1 MSTRER
7 LRDLRAALD
16 QHAVAAV
23 IVPSADPHLSEYL
36 PDRWQG
42 RRWLSGFSG
51 SAGTLVVTADFA
63 GLWTDSRYFEQAGQE
78 LAGSGI
84 SLMRLN
90 SAAAAAEYV
99 DWLGEQLPAG
109 AAVAVAGEVLSLALY
124 ELLLARLRPKQ
135 IALRTD
141 LDLIADIWPDRPP
154 LPAAAVREHQA
165 AFAGSSRAERLAQVR
180 AAMGALGTGYHLV
193 SSLDDVAWIT
203 GLRGSDV
210 SYNPVFLAHL
220 LIGPEQAL
228 LFVPPGK
235 ITPELG
241 RALGADGIVLADYA
255 AVRTAL
261 AAVPDGESLLLDP
274 RRSVR
279 ALAASVGEG
288 VRVIRAA
295 NPSQRLKALKT
306 TAELRHIRQTMRQD
320 GVALVRFLIWLEQ
333 ALAQAQPLTELDI
346 AARLLHLRSAQPN
359 FVSESFA
366 TIAGYQANGA
376 QPHYHA
382 SADRHAVIRPE
393 GLLLVDSGGQYE
405 GGTTDIT
412 RTIAVGALTQEQ
424 RRDYT
429 LVLKGMIA
437 LSRARFPRGT
447 TGQQLDALARAP
459 LWAEGI
465 NYGHGTGHGV
475 GYFLNVH
482 EGPQAIRPGATG
494 EAAEALAEGMVTSNE
509 PGIYRPGKHGVRIEN
524 LLATVAAGAGEFGEF
539 LAFDTLTLCPID
551 TRPLLHELLGGSERD
566 WLDWYHAMVEAE
578 LAPLL
583 EPAEAEWLAA
593 RCATLEPDARGGNP
607 AAAQTGRGE

>member
-1 MSTRER
+1 MSIRER

-16 QHAVAAV
+16 EHAVAAV

-36 PDRWQG
+36 PERWQG
-42 RRWLSGFSG
+42 RLWLSGFSG

-63 GLWTDSRYFEQAGQE
+63 GLWTDSRYFEQAEQE
-78 LAGSGI
+78 LAGSNI
-84 SLMRLN
+84 TLMRLN
-90 SAAAAAEYV
+90 SASAAEYV
-99 DWLGEQLPAG
+99 DWLAAQLPTG
-109 AAVAVAGEVLSLALY
+109 ATVAVAGEVLSLALH
-124 ELLLARLRPKQ
+124 ELLLARLGARG
-135 IALRTD
+135 IRLRTD
-141 LDLIADIWPDRPP
+141 LDLVADIWTERPP
-154 LPAAAVREHQA
+154 LPAAAVREHQP
-165 AFAGSSRAERLAQVR
+165 AFAGSSRVERLAQVR
-180 AAMGALGTGYHLV
+180 AAMSALGAGYHLV
-193 SSLDDVAWIT
+193 SALDDVAWIT

-235 ITPELG
+235 IAPELG

-261 AAVPDGESLLLDP
+261 GTLPDGESLLLDP
-274 RRSVR
+274 RRSVQS
-279 ALAASVGEG
+279 LAASVGEG

-295 NPSQRLKALKT
+295 NPSQRCKALKS

-320 GVALVRFLIWLEQ
+320 GAALVRFLIWLEET
-333 ALAQAQPLTELDI
+333 LAQAQPLTELDI
-346 AARLLHLRSAQPN
+346 AAKLLQLRSAQPD

-376 QPHYHA
+376 LPHYRA
-382 SADRHAVIRPE
+382 SAASHAVIRPE

-412 RTIAVGALTQEQ
+412 RTIAVGPLTQEQ

-482 EGPQAIRPGATG
+482 EGPQAIRPGAAG
-494 EAAEALAEGMVTSNE
+494 EVAEALTEGMVTSNE

-524 LLATVAAGAGEFGEF
+524 LLATVSAGAGEFGEF

-551 TRPLLHELLGGSERD
+551 TRPLLHELLSASERD
-566 WLDWYHAMVEAE
+566 WLDWYHALVEAE
-578 LAPLL
+578 LTPLL
-583 EPAEAEWLAA
+583 EPTEADWLARRCAALEPGFGSGDSGWVEAE
-593 RCATLEPDARGGNP
+593 
-607 AAAQTGRGE
+607 RGE